1 MFFANLLIP
10 NTHHNLGL
18 LGSLISFFLTCPGA
32 RLLPFSLP
40 MPNTLPS
47 PAEQPNIL
55 PSERPAW
62 LNARTLIPVILV
74 LGVGIA
80 LVLLQTSKSEKA
92 REESNRLLTSKADPE
107 TWAKL
112 IRDYPGQPAT
122 AIALLESAAEA
133 TEKKDPRKAA
143 SLYSQFCRDYPKH
156 PLQSAARLAQA
167 NSLAAAGDRGVA
179 QTLYLSIITERP
191 ANPFRAGAAVGL
203 ATVQLAENRPEA
215 ARQVLNDILAENTGS
230 AFLPD
235 ARALLEKLPPPPTS
249 ASAAPLPVTPPAP
262 APAPTKAP
270 SQPAK

>member
-1 MFFANLLIP
+1 MP
-10 NTHHNLGL
+10 N
-18 LGSLISFFLTCPGA
+18 
-32 RLLPFSLP
+32 SLP
-40 MPNTLPS
+40 T

-55 PSERPAW
+55 PSEKPVW
-62 LNARTLIPVILV
+62 LNAKTLLPIVLILAA
-74 LGVGIA
+74 GIA
-80 LVLLQTSKSEKA
+80 LVLWQTSRSEEA
-92 REESNRLLTSKADPE
+92 REESNHLLTSKADAE

-143 SLYSQFCRDYPKH
+143 GLYSQFCRDYPKH

-167 NSLAAAGDRGVA
+167 NSLATAGDLGVA

-215 ARQVLNDILAENTGS
+215 ARQVLNEILAENTGS
-230 AFLPD
+230 AFLSD

-249 ASAAPLPVTPPAP
+249 ASAAPLPLAPPAP
-262 APAPTKAP
+262 TPAPTKAPTKAP

>member
-1 MFFANLLIP
+1 MP
-10 NTHHNLGL
+10 D
-18 LGSLISFFLTCPGA
+18 
-32 RLLPFSLP
+32 SLP
-40 MPNTLPS
+40 T

-55 PSERPAW
+55 PSEKPAW
-62 LNARTLIPVILV
+62 LNAKTLLPIILV
-74 LGVGIA
+74 LGAGIA
-80 LVLLQTSKSEKA
+80 LVLWQTSKSEKA
-92 REESNRLLTSKADPE
+92 REESNRLLSSKADAE

-143 SLYSQFCRDYPKH
+143 GLYDQFCRDYPKH
-156 PLQSAARLAQA
+156 PLRSAARFAQA

-203 ATVQLAENRPEA
+203 ANVQIAENRPEA

-235 ARALLEKLPPPPTS
+235 ARALLEKLPPPPIST
-249 ASAAPLPVTPPAP
+249 SAAPLSVAPSAP
-262 APAPTKAP
+262 APAAAPAKAP

>member
-1 MFFANLLIP
+1 MP
-10 NTHHNLGL
+10 D
-18 LGSLISFFLTCPGA
+18 
-32 RLLPFSLP
+32 SLP
-40 MPNTLPS
+40 T

-55 PSERPAW
+55 PSEKPAW
-62 LNARTLIPVILV
+62 LNARTLIPIVLV
-74 LGVGIA
+74 LGSGIA
-80 LVLLQTSKSEKA
+80 LVLWQTSKSEKA
-92 REESNRLLTSKADPE
+92 REASNSLLTSKAGAE

-143 SLYSQFCRDYPKH
+143 GLYDQFCRDYPKH
-156 PLQSAARLAQA
+156 PLRSAARFAQA
-167 NSLAAAGDRGVA
+167 NSLAAAGDRGVT

-249 ASAAPLPVTPPAP
+249 SSAAPLPVAPP
-262 APAPTKAP
+262 APAPTKAS

>member
-1 MFFANLLIP
+1 
-10 NTHHNLGL
+10 
-18 LGSLISFFLTCPGA
+18 
-32 RLLPFSLP
+32 

-249 ASAAPLPVTPPAP
+249 GSAAPLPVTPPAP